1 MSDSYRTSEK
11 ILLTLL
17 IVIVIYISN
26 KSDTNP
32 QKPCY
37 TSFLQTLNMH
47 VNDQIKKQEPTESTC
62 KNMFLH
68 GKWQNFSFQGFQTN
82 SPQNNFSVNKQFTR
96 SDETH
101 LPIQGY
107 SGTWQP
113 ESNCEI
119 RNFDETSS
127 KKCIQK
133 NGQII
138 FVGDSRTR
146 MLALATNELLGT
158 LEQTREYRKTNGS
171 DYEPPVNGKD
181 DQTLLLGEAVRNNFF
196 LEEATGYERL
206 YSRYF
211 FSQVLGEHDMN
222 VKEDYG
228 ACTKTAV
235 TKFKF

>member
-1 MSDSYRTSEK
+1 
-11 ILLTLL
+11 
-17 IVIVIYISN
+17 
-26 KSDTNP
+26 
-32 QKPCY
+32 
-37 TSFLQTLNMH
+37 MH
-47 VNDQIKKQEPTESTC
+47 VNDQIKKQEPTESSC

-68 GKWQNFSFQGFQTN
+68 GNWQNFSFQGFQTN
-82 SPQNNFSVNKQFTR
+82 SPQNNFSVNKQFSR
-96 SDETH
+96 SDKTH

-127 KKCIQK
+127 RKCIQK

-158 LEQTREYRKTNGS
+158 LEQTREYRKTDGS

-196 LEEATGYERL
+196 LEEGTGYERM

-211 FSQVLGEHDMN
+211 FSQVLGENDMN